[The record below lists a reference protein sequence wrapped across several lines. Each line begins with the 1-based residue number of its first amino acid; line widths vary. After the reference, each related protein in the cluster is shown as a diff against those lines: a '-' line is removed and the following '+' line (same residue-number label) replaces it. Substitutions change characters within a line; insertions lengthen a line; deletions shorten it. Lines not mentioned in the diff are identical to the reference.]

1 MIRGALRAL
10 VGLLWLALL
19 ALTPAARAD
28 ETSATDKLR
37 ILYSTRF
44 TFTDDGLPLVTVEI
58 MSGQKVARLRA
69 RGGIAVR
76 PDGAGGSS
84 VEADGADAWTV
95 TVEDGRPAALQDW
108 TVVETLAPDD

>member
-19 ALTPAARAD
+19 ALTPAALAD

-44 TFTDDGLPLVTVEI
+44 SFTDDGLPLVTVEI
-58 MSGQKVARLRA
+58 MSGRPVVHLRA
-69 RGGIAVR
+69 RGGVTVR
-76 PDGAGGSS
+76 PDGAGGSAIES
-84 VEADGADAWTV
+84 DGGDAWTI
-95 TVEDGRPAALQDW
+95 TVEDA
-108 TVVETLAPDD
+108 